1 MYVAGFVSVAWVKR
15 YACSPHVVCFG
26 GFIRSNSVRGTLVGK
41 KMEEDKFE
49 NPIEV
54 GDFVAA
60 VKRTVDTIFETVP
73 IAGEISK
80 ITVTYSGHA
89 YFTMK
94 DEDVAVS
101 CVMFKSSFNK
111 LDFDVEEGCRYVIYA
126 KPSIYDKRGE
136 FQLNVYD
143 MIEEGEGVLSLKFE
157 KLKNKLNKKGYFD
170 IDRKKELPEYPKTVG
185 IATSPKAAALQD
197 ILSVSKHRAS
207 SIDIIIYPCLVQ
219 GVDAPK
225 SVASV
230 IELANKRKEVDVLI
244 VTRGGGSS
252 EDLSAFNDELVA
264 NAIYKSRLPIVSAV
278 GHEIDLSIAD
288 MVADVRAQT
297 PTAAVELVFPNLNAI
312 AEFVRDS
319 QDKLIRILE
328 ARISH
333 TRDKLERYSV
343 NYMATIVENK
353 HEVLKHRHE
362 SIEAN
367 LYSNIKNMHEA
378 KNQKFLALVD
388 KMNILNPLNTL
399 LRGYSRTTKDDV
411 TVSSINSVVKG
422 DTIETQ
428 VSDGKI
434 KSTITDIE

>member
-1 MYVAGFVSVAWVKR
+1 MQ
-15 YACSPHVVCFG
+15 
-26 GFIRSNSVRGTLVGK
+26 
-41 KMEEDKFE
+41 EDRFD

-73 IAGEISK
+73 IVGEISK

-101 CVMFKSSFNK
+101 CVMFKSSFNR

-157 KLKNKLNKKGYFD
+157 RLKKKLDKKGYFD
-170 IDRKKELPEYPKTVG
+170 TEHKKELPEYPKTVG
-185 IATSPKAAALQD
+185 IVTSPKAAALQD
-197 ILSVSKHRAS
+197 ILSVSKIRAS

-219 GVDAPK
+219 GVGSSK
-225 SVASV
+225 SIASA
-230 IELANKRKEVDVLI
+230 IAIANKRKEVDVLI

-252 EDLSAFNDELVA
+252 EDLSAFYDEAVA

-278 GHEIDLSIAD
+278 GHEVDLSIAD

-297 PTAAVELVFPNLNAI
+297 PTAAVELVFPNLKAI
-312 AEFVRDS
+312 VEYVQTS
-319 QDKLIRILE
+319 EDKLVRILE
-328 ARISH
+328 ARISNM
-333 TRDKLERYSV
+333 RDRLERYSV
-343 NYMATIVENK
+343 DYMARTLESRCESLA
-353 HEVLKHRHE
+353 HQHE
-362 SIEAN
+362 SLNAA
-367 LYSNIKNMHEA
+367 LYSNMKNMYDS
-378 KNQKFLALVD
+378 KNQKFITLVE

-399 LRGYSRTTKDDV
+399 LRGYSRTTKDGTTVPSVEDV
-411 TVSSINSVVKG
+411 QKG
-422 DTIETQ
+422 DIIETQ
-428 VSDGKI
+428 MSDGKI
-434 KSTITDIE
+434 ISSVLDKHKL